1 MSNKNNKVIY
11 IGVTNDIAR
20 RIYEHK
26 AGIIEGFTK
35 KYNVHKSVY
44 FETFGDIKAAIARK
58 KQLKGWIR
66 AKKNDLVERLNPE
79 WEEISPTGFFDST
92 SFRSE

>member
-1 MSNKNNKVIY
+1 MLIARMPLLSVHRLSYMFYNLYIEEVNYIMSNKNNKVIY

-44 FETFGDIKAAIARK
+44 FETFGDIKAAIARE
-58 KQLKGWIR
+58 
-66 AKKNDLVERLNPE
+66 N
-79 WEEISPTGFFDST
+79 S
-92 SFRSE
+92 